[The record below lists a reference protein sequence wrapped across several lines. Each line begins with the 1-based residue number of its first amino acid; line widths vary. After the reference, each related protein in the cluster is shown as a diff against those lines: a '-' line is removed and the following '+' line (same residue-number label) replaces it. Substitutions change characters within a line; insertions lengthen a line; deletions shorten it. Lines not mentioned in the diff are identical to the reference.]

1 MGAVYKALDTRLD
14 RLVAI
19 KVSTNQF
26 AGSLSSVCD
35 GGSGIPQGHVAV
47 VGSVVEACNGTGPEF
62 RGGLVL
68 PGRRDR
74 GVRHR
79 ESRRA
84 LRESLCVARPR
95 VRTRAVDDRSLLIPG
110 TATVGQVR

>member
-47 VGSVVEACNGTGPEF
+47 VGSVVEACNGTGPDFAAAWYYLGAATAVSGIGSPAEHYAKAYA
-62 RGGLVL
+62 L
-68 PGRRDR
+68 RDR
-74 GVRHR
+74 VSER
-79 ESRRA
+79 ERLTIEA
-84 LRESLCVARPR
+84 F
-95 VRTRAVDDRSLLIPG
+95 
-110 TATVGQVR
+110 